1 MTPQDIPNATIVD
14 TPQKFNLLIH
24 KLQDEP
30 CIAIDTE
37 SNSMYAYQEQ
47 VCLLQVSTPTE
58 DYLIDPL
65 EPLDL
70 SPIGLLLADPDVQ
83 VIFHAV
89 EYDLLCLQR
98 DYGWKMENVFDTMLA
113 ARALGIKKVGLGNLI
128 AEVFGVTLEKKYQR
142 ADWGIRPLPAGQ
154 LRYAQFDTHYL
165 IRLKDYLTSELKKKD
180 LWEEFNEEV
189 QRLINVC
196 KRTAEREPE
205 DEALRFWRISGSRYL
220 NGVQAAVLSEL
231 FKYREQLA
239 KRLDRPTFK
248 IIGDKTLLAIATDIP
263 HNMRELSFI
272 KGMTERQMQRHGRK
286 LMQAIRRGQNGEKL
300 YPPNILVPDEAI
312 RVRYD
317 TLQTWRKKRAQ
328 LRGVESDVIVS
339 KDVLWSLARNN
350 PSTLEELLEI
360 RDLGPY
366 RRHKYGVELIALLNE
381 E

>member
-1 MTPQDIPNATIVD
+1 MTPKDIPNATLVD
-14 TPQKFNLLIH
+14 TPQKFNLLIRN
-24 KLQDEP
+24 LQDEP
-30 CIAIDTE
+30 CIAVDTE

-47 VCLLQVSTPTE
+47 VCLLQVSTPSA

-65 EPLDL
+65 ETLDL
-70 SPIGLLLADPDVQ
+70 SPLGLLLADPDVQ

-165 IRLKDYLTSELKKKD
+165 IRLKDYLTAELKKEN

-196 KRTAEREPE
+196 QRTAERAPE

-220 NGVQAAVLSEL
+220 DGRQAAILSEL
-231 FKYREQLA
+231 YNYRDKLA

-248 IIGDKTLLAIATDIP
+248 IIGDKTLLAIATNP
-263 HNMRELSFI
+263 PRNMQALSHI
-272 KGMTERQMQRHGRK
+272 KGMTERQMHRHGRK
-286 LMQAIRRGQNGEKL
+286 LMQAVRRGLNGEKL
-300 YPPNILVPDEAI
+300 YPPVTPVPDEDI
-312 RVRYD
+312 RVRFD
-317 TLQTWRKKRAQ
+317 KLQSWRKQRAIA
-328 LRGVESDVIVS
+328 RGVESDVIVS
-339 KDVLWSLARNN
+339 KDVLWALARNN
-350 PSTLEELLEI
+350 PSAPSELHDI

-366 RRHKYGVELIALLNE
+366 RREKYGTEILALLAE